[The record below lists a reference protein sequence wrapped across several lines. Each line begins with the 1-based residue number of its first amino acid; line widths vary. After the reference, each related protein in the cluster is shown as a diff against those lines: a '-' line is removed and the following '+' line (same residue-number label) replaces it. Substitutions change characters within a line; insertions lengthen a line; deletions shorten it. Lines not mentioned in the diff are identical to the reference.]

1 MKRVGRWTW
10 MLLTLLLLL
19 CASVLAADEK
29 TYIELDETVEAVL
42 TNSDRMNF
50 YLDIPVDGMRMLV
63 DWQSEETCN
72 IYISGKTYDSANT
85 TTRRNT
91 VLGSTKGRKSILS
104 LCTIIP

>member
-42 TNSDRMNF
+42 TNNDRIDF

-72 IYISGKTYDSANT
+72 IYISGKTRAYT
-85 TTRRNT
+85 TNADGNT
-91 VLGSTKGRKSILS
+91 VLGVQKAGEYTVTV
-104 LCTIIP
+104 TIIP

>member
-50 YLDIPVDGMRMLV
+50 YLDIPGDGWSIGRAKKLV
-63 DWQSEETCN
+63 IFTLAVKLMIVQTLRTQTETQF
-72 IYISGKTYDSANT
+72 
-85 TTRRNT
+85 
-91 VLGSTKGRKSILS
+91 
-104 LCTIIP
+104 